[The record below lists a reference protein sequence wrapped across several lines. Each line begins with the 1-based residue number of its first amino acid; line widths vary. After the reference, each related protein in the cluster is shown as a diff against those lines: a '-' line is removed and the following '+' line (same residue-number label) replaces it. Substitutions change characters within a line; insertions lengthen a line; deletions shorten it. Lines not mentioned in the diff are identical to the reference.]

1 MTDTMFVAVMSL
13 VGTLVGTLGG
23 IIASSRL
30 TAWRL
35 QKLEEKV
42 DKHNSIMERT
52 CILERDVARMQKD
65 FEQLKGD

>member
-13 VGTLVGTLGG
+13 VGTLIGTLGG

-42 DKHNSIMERT
+42 DRHNSIMERT
-52 CILERDVARMQKD
+52 CILERDIARLQKD
-65 FEQLKGD
+65 YDQLKGD